1 MKITVINGTEKH
13 GVTYR
18 MKEIFLEEFR
28 KDAQITEYYLP
39 KDCPGFCIGCT
50 QCFREKEH
58 LCKDEPL
65 LGCSAGSGGRRCNS
79 CSLESCFGNPEKHT
93 SL

>member
-39 KDCPGFCIGCT
+39 KDCPGFCI
-50 QCFREKEH
+50 
-58 LCKDEPL
+58 
-65 LGCSAGSGGRRCNS
+65 
-79 CSLESCFGNPEKHT
+79 
-93 SL
+93 